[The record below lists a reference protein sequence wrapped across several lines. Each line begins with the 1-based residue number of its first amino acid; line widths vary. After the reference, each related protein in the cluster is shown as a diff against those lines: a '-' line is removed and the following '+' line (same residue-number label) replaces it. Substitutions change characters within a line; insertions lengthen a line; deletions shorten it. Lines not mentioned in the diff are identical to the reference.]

1 MVRWLIT
8 FLGAPAGDGFVIV
21 KEAPASDGDQ
31 RATYVPKRG
40 RPSVRQAKAIAE
52 HILRKAQDLFLTDG
66 YAQTTMEAVATAAGI
81 SKGTLYARY
90 SSKSD
95 LFHALITDRLQAWT
109 KLTPAWVNEPD
120 ISLFDYL
127 YRRGSA
133 MISAMAEPEIRAF
146 SHLVQ
151 CEARQFPELAED
163 FKTEA
168 YGKLVDEV
176 ASEIQRIC
184 SAGGSAT
191 TDAKG
196 VALVYVNAIMG
207 WWQSQGPDPE
217 VSQAEADHYLARLLS
232 LLSGGRAA
240 F

>member
-1 MVRWLIT
+1 
-8 FLGAPAGDGFVIV
+8 VIV
-21 KEAPASDGDQ
+21 KEAPASDEDQ
-31 RATYVPKRG
+31 GATYVPKRG
-40 RPSVRQAKAIAE
+40 RPSVRQAQAIAQ

-90 SSKSD
+90 PSKSD
-95 LFHALITDRLQAWT
+95 LFHALITDRLEAWN

-133 MISAMAEPEIRAF
+133 MMSAMAEPEIRAF

-151 CEARQFPELAED
+151 SEARQFPELAED

-168 YGKLVDEV
+168 YDKLIDEV
-176 ASEIQRIC
+176 ATEIHRIC
-184 SAGGSAT
+184 SADGSAT
-191 TDAKG
+191 TDARG
-196 VALVYVNAIMG
+196 VALVYVHAITG
-207 WWQSQGPDPE
+207 WWKSKGPDPE
-217 VSQAEADHYLARLLS
+217 VPKAEADHYLARLLS
-232 LLSGGRAA
+232 LLLGGRAA